1 MEAAAMQPAVT
12 VGLDGSPES
21 LAAARWAADEAE
33 KRELPLRL
41 LHAWPMLAPEP
52 PRAAAEVDQNYW
64 AKRLVHTVQAEL
76 QARHPGLSVVGN
88 LVADDAQS
96 ALLQAASESEITV
109 LGSRGLESTESYFMG
124 DISMPVVAR
133 AEGPVVLVRADPGE
147 RETAPDSGSPV
158 VVALKLHGSSDGL
171 LEFAFRTAAARG
183 VPLLA
188 VHGRSVPFHA
198 HVPWGVDH
206 GVTEEMTREA
216 HEEAS
221 KTLHRWREKYPRVEV
236 ADSILLES
244 PAKAVVRSAEG
255 AALLVVGRRRH
266 RHGLARHLGPV
277 AHAAIHHGRCP
288 VAVVPHD

>member
-1 MEAAAMQPAVT
+1 MQPAVT

-33 KRELPLRL
+33 KRKLPLRL

-52 PRAAAEVDQNYW
+52 PRVAGEVDQNYW
-64 AKRLVHTVQAEL
+64 AKRLVHTAQAEL

-88 LVADDAQS
+88 LVADDAQN

-109 LGSRGLESTESYFMG
+109 LGSRGLESVESYFLG

-133 AEGPVVLVRADPGE
+133 AERPVVLVRAEPGE
-147 RETAPDSGSPV
+147 RKTPPEPASPV
-158 VVALKLHGSSDGL
+158 VVALKLHGSSDDL

-183 VPLLA
+183 APLLA
-188 VHGRSVPFHA
+188 VHGRSVPLHA

-221 KTLHRWREKYPRVEV
+221 RALHPWREKYPRVEV
-236 ADSILLES
+236 GDSILLES

-266 RHGLARHLGPV
+266 RHGLAPHLGPV
-277 AHAAIHHGRCP
+277 AQAAIHHGRCP